1 MCHGS
6 GAVHSASIAQH
17 GSSPLMPLNIADRL
31 RQSAE
36 SWPTQR
42 AVVFPQGTDRLGR
55 TAWTHLTFRQL
66 DEESE
71 QLARGLV
78 QLGVQ
83 KGDRIVLMVRPSLEF
98 IALTFALFKAGA
110 VIVLIDPGMGP
121 RNVFRC
127 LKEVNPKGFVAI
139 RAVQVIRA
147 LRRGLFPEAKLNVTV
162 GGKLPWGG
170 PTYESLLAAD
180 TSDVTLPTTE
190 PKDPAAIIF
199 TSGSTGPAKG
209 VLYAHRMFDA
219 QVDLLREFYNIQ
231 PGEIDLPGFPLFA
244 LFNSAMGVTTVVPD
258 MDPTRPAKVD
268 PEKIIAAIQ
277 SQGVTQA
284 FGSPAMWN
292 RIGRHLE
299 QHDIKLP
306 SIRRILSAGAP
317 VPPHVLKRVRSALN
331 SDADIHTP
339 YGATESLPVASISGS
354 EVLNETVEQTR
365 RGAGTCVGK
374 LFPGVM
380 VKIIA
385 ITSETIPTLG
395 EANELPT
402 GEIGEIIVQAPSTT
416 REYVDRPDATA
427 KAKILD
433 ADGNGFWH
441 RMGDVGYL
449 DDSGRLW
456 FCGRKAH
463 IVETEAGRKFSVR
476 CEAIFNEHPHVYRSA
491 LVSVGQNGQQV
502 PAIVIEPENGHFP
515 KPNEEAAFRNALHE
529 LGQANELTKDIHL
542 VLFHE
547 SFPVDVRH
555 NIKINREV
563 LAEWATER
571 IFKNDYAMW
580 RQMEP
585 KLPEAKPS

>member
-1 MCHGS
+1 MS
-6 GAVHSASIAQH
+6 
-17 GSSPLMPLNIADRL
+17 LNIADRL

-36 SWPTQR
+36 SWPDQR

-66 DEESE
+66 DNESE

-78 QLGVQ
+78 QLGVK

-127 LKEVNPKGFVAI
+127 LKEVNPRGFVAI
-139 RAVQVIRA
+139 RPVQIIRA

-170 PTYESLLAAD
+170 PTYESLLVAD
-180 TSDVTLPTTE
+180 TSDVSLPVTE
-190 PKDPAAIIF
+190 PNDPAAIIF

-219 QVDLLREFYNIQ
+219 QVDLLREFYGIE

-244 LFNSAMGVTTVVPD
+244 LFNSAMGVTTIVPD
-258 MDPTRPAKVD
+258 MDPTHPANVD
-268 PEKIIAAIQ
+268 PQKIIAAIQ

-292 RIGRHLE
+292 RIGRYLE
-299 QHDIKLP
+299 EHQIKLP

-317 VPPHVLKRVRSALN
+317 VPPHVLKRMKSALN
-331 SDADIHTP
+331 ANADIHTP
-339 YGATESLPVASISGS
+339 YGATESLPIASTSGS
-354 EVLNETVEQTR
+354 EVLHETADQTQ

-374 LFPGVM
+374 LFPGVT
-380 VKIIA
+380 VKIIE
-385 ITSETIPTLG
+385 ITSEAIATLDD
-395 EANELPT
+395 AQELPA

-433 ADGNGFWH
+433 SDGNGFWH

-449 DDSGRLW
+449 DDTGRLW

-463 IVETEAGRKFSVR
+463 IVETEAGRLFSVR
-476 CEAIFNEHPHVYRSA
+476 CEAIFNEHPRVYRSA
-491 LVSVGQNGQQV
+491 LVGIQIPGDRAQIPV
-502 PAIVIEPENGHFP
+502 IVIEPEDGAFP
-515 KPNEEAAFRNALHE
+515 ESPDEEKKFESELLE
-529 LGQANELTKDIHL
+529 LGQENELTDTISL
-542 VLFHE
+542 IAFHR

-555 NIKINREV
+555 NIKINREA
-563 LAEWATER
+563 LAKWVD
-571 IFKNDYAMW
+571 NNMYG
-580 RQMEP
+580 EP
-585 KLPEAKPS
+585 ELDAAKQLVQSKSVAK

>member
-1 MCHGS
+1 
-6 GAVHSASIAQH
+6 
-17 GSSPLMPLNIADRL
+17 MPLNIADRL
-31 RQSAE
+31 RQSAK
-36 SWPTQR
+36 SWPDQR
-42 AVVFPQGTDRLGR
+42 AVVFPQGKDRLGR
-55 TAWTHLTFRQL
+55 TSWTHLTFRQL
-66 DEESE
+66 DDESE
-71 QLARGLV
+71 QLAKGLV
-78 QLGVQ
+78 QLGLQ

-127 LKEVNPKGFVAI
+127 LTDVTPKGFVAI

-147 LRRGLFPEAKLNVTV
+147 LRRKLFPEAKLNVTV

-180 TSDVTLPTTE
+180 TANITLPTTE
-190 PKDPAAIIF
+190 PNDPAAIIF

-219 QVDLLREFYNIQ
+219 QVDLLREFYDIQ

-258 MDPTRPAKVD
+258 MDPTRPANVNPK
-268 PEKIIAAIQ
+268 KIIAAIQ

-292 RIGRHLE
+292 RIGRYLE
-299 QHDIKLP
+299 RHDIKLP

-317 VPPHVLKRVRSALN
+317 VPPHVLKRMKAALN
-331 SDADIHTP
+331 SNADIHTP
-339 YGATESLPVASISGS
+339 YGATESLPIASISGS
-354 EVLNETVEQTR
+354 EVLGETVEKTR
-365 RGAGTCVGK
+365 HGAGTCVGQ
-374 LFPGVM
+374 LFPNVT
-380 VKIIA
+380 VKIIEIVPEA
-385 ITSETIPTLG
+385 IATLDD
-395 EANELPT
+395 AKELPV

-416 REYVDRPDATA
+416 REYVDRPEPTA

-433 ADGNGFWH
+433 ADGQGFWH
-441 RMGDVGYL
+441 RMGDVGYI
-449 DDSGRLW
+449 DESGRLW

-463 IVETEAGRKFSVR
+463 IVETEAGRLFSVR
-476 CEAIFNEHPHVYRSA
+476 CEAIFNEHPKVYRSA
-491 LVSVGQNGQQV
+491 LVGIGKPGSQV
-502 PAIVIEPENGHFP
+502 PAIIIEPEDGHFP
-515 KPNEEAAFRNALHE
+515 QPNAEDSFRHDLRE

-542 VLFHE
+542 ILFHR

-555 NIKINREV
+555 NIKINREI
-563 LAEWATER
+563 LAVWAENNV
-571 IFKNDYAMW
+571 FGNQHAMW
-580 RQMEP
+580 KQMDP

>member
-1 MCHGS
+1 M
-6 GAVHSASIAQH
+6 
-17 GSSPLMPLNIADRL
+17 
-31 RQSAE
+31 
-36 SWPTQR
+36 
-42 AVVFPQGTDRLGR
+42 FPQGTDRLGR

-66 DEESE
+66 DDESE

-98 IALTFALFKAGA
+98 IALTCALFKAGA

-127 LKEVNPKGFVAI
+127 LKEVNPQGFVAI

-147 LRRGLFPEAKLNVTV
+147 LRRGLFPNAHLNVTV

-180 TSDVTLPTTE
+180 TADVTLPTTE
-190 PKDPAAIIF
+190 PDDPAAIIF

-219 QVDLLREFYNIQ
+219 QVDLLREFYDIQ

-258 MDPTRPAKVD
+258 MDPTRPANVD
-268 PEKIIAAIQ
+268 PAKIIAAIQ

-292 RIGRHLE
+292 RIGRYLE

-339 YGATESLPVASISGS
+339 YGATESLPIASISGS

-365 RGAGTCVGK
+365 RGAGTCVGN
-374 LFPGVM
+374 LFPGVT
-380 VKIIA
+380 VKIIE
-385 ITSETIPTLG
+385 ITSEAIATLDD
-395 EANELPT
+395 ANELPT

-427 KAKILD
+427 KAKILE
-433 ADGNGFWH
+433 ANGNGFWH

-449 DDSGRLW
+449 DESGRLW

-463 IVETEAGRKFSVR
+463 IVETEAARMFSVR

-502 PAIVIEPENGHFP
+502 PAIVIEPEDGHFP
-515 KPNEEAAFRNALHE
+515 TSKQEQSFRETLHE
-529 LGQANELTKDIHL
+529 IGQANDLTKDIHL

-555 NIKINREV
+555 NIKINREA
-563 LAEWATER
+563 LSEWASEK
-571 IFKNDYAMW
+571 IFSNGYAMW

-585 KLPEAKPS
+585 KLPEVKPS